1 MNSTTPAIVSQ
12 SAVRQLPRTVLLLFC
27 LIYALPGF
35 IGREPWK
42 TADATAFG
50 VMIDLV
56 RGGDWWAPG
65 VLGAPAETAGWLAYW
80 LGAWAIQALPFLT
93 PENAARLPFIALVLF
108 TFACT
113 WYSVYHLARQP
124 DAQPVSFAFGGEASP
139 RDYARA
145 LADAAVLALMA
156 CLGLAQLSHETTP
169 DVTRLAG
176 AAAMLYGACRLAG
189 TASSRRS
196 PRAMYRAALGWLTG
210 CVLLVF
216 AGAPW
221 LALVLGAGLV
231 AIPALARA
239 RPQQADA
246 TDSTPLSSAAQG
258 HDRSLGLFAGLLALT
273 WLAAWWLGVLAPMPW
288 PALPATL
295 EDWQRWGRLMT
306 WFTWPA
312 WPMAIWTLW
321 RWRHQLASPH
331 VLVPLW
337 FTGVSILHSFASAD
351 HLDRALLPSLP
362 GFAVLAAFALPTM
375 RRSMSSLIDW
385 FTLLFFS
392 VCALI
397 IWVIWLAMMTGF
409 PAKPAAN
416 VAKLAPGFRPEFSLV
431 LFLAGALATLA
442 WVGLVAWRTGRHRQ
456 ALWKSLVLPAAGATL
471 CWLLLTSLWL
481 PLLDHAL
488 SYGPL
493 SRRIATLV
501 PAGSCVVVDGLNHAQ
516 ESALRHHGN
525 LDLVRIGAR
534 HQDQCRA
541 LVVES
546 ERQDSLW
553 ERTELTQWAY
563 RSTVRR
569 LTDRQERFALYIRV
583 RPDPAA
589 NSKP

>member
-1 MNSTTPAIVSQ
+1 MNSTTPAIVTQ
-12 SAVRQLPRTVLLLFC
+12 AAVRQLPRAVLLLFC
-27 LIYALPGF
+27 LAYALPGF

-56 RGGDWWAPG
+56 RGGDWWALG
-65 VLGAPAETAGWLAYW
+65 VLGAPAETPGWFAYW
-80 LGAWAIQALPFLT
+80 LGAWAIQALPFLA
-93 PENAARLPFIALVLF
+93 PEAAARVPFIGLLLF

-145 LADAAVLALMA
+145 LADAAVLALTA

-176 AAAMLYGACRLAG
+176 AAAMLYGTCRLAG
-189 TASSRRS
+189 TPERRWT
-196 PRAMYRAALGWLTG
+196 PAMLRAGLGWLAG

-221 LALVLGAGLV
+221 VALVLGAGLV
-231 AIPALARA
+231 IAPAWARMHHRQNDEA
-239 RPQQADA
+239 MGAAAPPPGHGHAL
-246 TDSTPLSSAAQG
+246 PL
-258 HDRSLGLFAGLLALT
+258 FTGLLAIT
-273 WLAAWWLGVLAPMPW
+273 WLAAWSLGVLAPMTW
-288 PALPATL
+288 PTPPATL

-331 VLVPLW
+331 LLIPLW
-337 FTGVSILHSFASAD
+337 FTGVSVLHSFVSD
-351 HLDRALLPSLP
+351 NHLDRALLLSLP

-397 IWVIWLAMMTGF
+397 IWVIWFAMMTGF

-416 VAKLAPGFRPEFSLV
+416 VAKLAPGFRPEFSFV

-442 WVGLVAWRTGRHRQ
+442 WIALVAWRTGRHRQ

-493 SRRIATLV
+493 SRRIATLA
-501 PAGSCVVVDGLNHAQ
+501 PPGSCVVVDGLNHAQ
-516 ESALRHHGN
+516 ESALRYHGR
-525 LDLVRIGAR
+525 LDLVRIGER
-534 HQDQCRA
+534 GQERCRA
-541 LVVES
+541 LILES

-553 ERTELTQWAY
+553 ERTDLTQWAY
-563 RSTVRR
+563 RATVRR

-589 NSKP
+589 KP